1 MITGQSDPL
10 MYFNTFL
17 LLAFGLKSTAK
28 PGGAMLPLAPPLLPR
43 NKTRG
48 CTAPSCSPPL
58 ASLLLCMKV
67 FEWYLSGQP
76 YKRYLHT
83 VR

>member
-28 PGGAMLPLAPPLLPR
+28 PGGAMLPLAPPLLPHS
-43 NKTRG
+43 KTRG
-48 CTAPSCSPPL
+48 SIAPP
-58 ASLLLCMKV
+58 
-67 FEWYLSGQP
+67 
-76 YKRYLHT
+76 
-83 VR
+83 

>member
-28 PGGAMLPLAPPLLPR
+28 PGGALAPPCLVYDR
-43 NKTRG
+43 
-48 CTAPSCSPPL
+48 TAEPP
-58 ASLLLCMKV
+58 K
-67 FEWYLSGQP
+67 
-76 YKRYLHT
+76 
-83 VR
+83 

>member
-48 CTAPSCSPPL
+48 CTAPPCSPHWRPCFNERCD
-58 ASLLLCMKV
+58 AIS
-67 FEWYLSGQP
+67 EIRNSNI
-76 YKRYLHT
+76 
-83 VR
+83 

>member
-10 MYFNTFL
+10 MCFNTFL

-43 NKTRG
+43 SKTRG
-48 CTAPSCSPPL
+48 STAPPCSPLL
-58 ASLLLCMKV
+58 ASLNRIHSSQ
-67 FEWYLSGQP
+67 YND
-76 YKRYLHT
+76 
-83 VR
+83 

>member
-48 CTAPSCSPPL
+48 CTAPPCSPPTGVPAIGTPKHVL
-58 ASLLLCMKV
+58 IFNFLDSL
-67 FEWYLSGQP
+67 
-76 YKRYLHT
+76 
-83 VR
+83 

>member
-28 PGGAMLPLAPPLLPR
+28 PGGAMLPLAPTLLPR
-43 NKTRG
+43 SKTWG
-48 CTAPSCSPPL
+48 STAPPCSPPL
-58 ASLLLCMKV
+58 ASL
-67 FEWYLSGQP
+67 
-76 YKRYLHT
+76 R
-83 VR
+83 

>member
-10 MYFNTFL
+10 MCFNTFL

-43 NKTRG
+43 SKTRG
-48 CTAPSCSPPL
+48 STAPPCSPPL
-58 ASLLLCMKV
+58 ASLSQVMTPVLLIAV
-67 FEWYLSGQP
+67 F
-76 YKRYLHT
+76 T
-83 VR
+83 